1 MDKMQDAQSIYATA
15 LRAVS
20 QAYIEIGLPEAILP
34 LLKSFDPFL
43 VPGTEFLDRALAL
56 DPVQQGKLL
65 WTINKHIGDPAIRQ
79 RIGHIIAVAE
89 RARAEVPQPDPI
101 AAADDFARDGIVGLA
116 DLVSPAEAAEMLRYF
131 EACPNVTRQET
142 VLHHDVK
149 DVVRAPHVFR
159 IATDPRIL
167 AVASRHIGAPAT
179 MVQMD
184 AWWSLPEREEPHGAQ
199 VFHRDR
205 DDFRSC
211 KFFLYLSD
219 VTTGDGPHIF
229 VRGSHRPEGVTS
241 ALTAMGALP
250 EKTPLFFKGNGREV
264 AHLIDDVFGAS
275 VLEITGSA
283 GTCFLENTF
292 GFHRGKVP
300 KTGRRCIFQ
309 VLYAGIP
316 YPERL
321 DRWTEANLAALPS
334 DCATTPLAR
343 HAVRFTTS

>member
-1 MDKMQDAQSIYATA
+1 MDKQQEAQTIYDMG
-15 LRAVS
+15 LRAV
-20 QAYIEIGLPEAILP
+20 QAAYAENGAEEKLMP
-34 LLKSFDPFL
+34 LLKPFTL
-43 VPGTEFLDRALAL
+43 VPGGGFLDHALARSAV
-56 DPVQQGKLL
+56 DQGKLL
-65 WTINKHIGDPAIRQ
+65 WHINKNIGAPSTRQ
-79 RIGHIIAVAE
+79 RIAQIFAE
-89 RARAEVPQPDPI
+89 EELRRVGIPQPASAQ
-101 AAADDFARDGIVGLA
+101 AADFARDGIIGLE
-116 DLVSPAEAAEMLRYF
+116 DIVSPAEAAEILGYL
-131 EACPNVTRQET
+131 ESCPNLTRQET
-142 VLHHDVK
+142 VLHHDVR
-149 DVVRAPHVFR
+149 DVARAPHAFR

-167 AVASRHIGAPAT
+167 SIASNHIGAPAT

-211 KFFLYLSD
+211 KLFLYLSD
-219 VTTGDGPHIF
+219 VTAGDGPHIF
-229 VRGSHRPEGVTS
+229 VRGSHRPEGVTA
-241 ALTAMGALP
+241 ALTAVGALP
-250 EKTPLFFKGNGREV
+250 DKMPVFFNGNGREV
-264 AHLIDDVFGAS
+264 AHLIEPVFGSS
-275 VLEITGSA
+275 VMEITGGA

-321 DRWTEANLAALPS
+321 TRWEEAGLTELPP

-343 HAVRFTTS
+343 HAVRFVTS